1 MPSHSLS
8 SKAVLQNNTEWF
20 PPQGVRVKLQVTS
33 DIRAGSSNI
42 IIRCTSLLP
51 ESALTA
57 PTGPCYYENFHAFEL
72 CGAEPH
78 TYYILSDLCALLRT
92 HKRIHSGSKHS
103 FLYLTYSSY
112 EGGAETYWTGFL
124 FTLTCL
130 PYYRRMTVTR
140 PFRQFFA
147 GTAWTVNRS
156 RILLIKLCS
165 NEFFSRWRCLSK

>member
-57 PTGPCYYENFHAFEL
+57 PTGPCLYENFHAFEL

-78 TYYILSDLCALLRT
+78 KYYILSDLCALLRT

-112 EGGAETYWTGFL
+112 EGGAETTPLNW
-124 FTLTCL
+124 L
-130 PYYRRMTVTR
+130 PFYCDL
-140 PFRQFFA
+140 PP
-147 GTAWTVNRS
+147 
-156 RILLIKLCS
+156 LLQTDDCKSSIQTIFCRGCVK
-165 NEFFSRWRCLSK
+165 SK